1 VGINQLTFPGY
12 IALHWNSTDTGLA
25 ALAALEATAAEER
38 RH

>member
-1 VGINQLTFPGY
+1 VGINQLPFPGY

-25 ALAALEATAAEER
+25 ALEATAAEER